1 MIITFGTHFYGKVAE
16 HNGQWIESK
25 FFSVMFIPIFPLSSI
40 YVTRSEFNKR
50 AGFNMDLNNTSVA
63 AAYGRLLSFIVAAL
77 FLFLSYAAWQNSGY
91 SDNKTGIVLFPVLA
105 IASAVLW
112 TYFCFFYGKAT
123 PADIT
128 MRNKV
133 GLLTGFYALPHW
145 FEYYQLTVFLKSFEE
160 KYKLMYPNDDWKAD
174 LAGANIPNE
183 KHKLLFGIA
192 LFNCMVNNKP
202 ENDELY
208 AKADALYQGNV

>member
-1 MIITFGTHFYGKVAE
+1 MIITFGTRFYGKVAE

-50 AGFNMDLNNTSVA
+50 AGFNMDLNNTSVG
-63 AAYGRLLSFIVAAL
+63 AAYGRLLSFIMAAI
-77 FLFLSYAAWQNSGY
+77 FLFLSYAAWENSGY

-105 IASAVLW
+105 VACAALW
-112 TYFCFFYGKAT
+112 VYFCFFYGKAT
-123 PADIT
+123 LADIA

-133 GLLTGFYALPHW
+133 GFLTGFYALPHW
-145 FEYYQLTVFLKSFEE
+145 FEYYQLTGFLKSFQDT
-160 KYKLMYPNDDWKAD
+160 YKLAYPDSDWKAD
-174 LAGANIPNE
+174 LSGDRVPGE

-192 LFNCMVNNKP
+192 LFNCMVNNLP

-208 AKADALYQGNV
+208 ARADALYQAGI